1 MTTPLAGPAAP
12 GGRLVTGPVV
22 VIALAA
28 AAAAATGFGFNLL
41 SAPLL
46 TFVYP
51 APRVV
56 VLTLLLGT
64 CASGLLVLQPA
75 IRRTVEWGV
84 VRPLYLSS
92 LCGMP
97 IGLAL
102 LWWARPQALKA
113 AIAALTAVFALA
125 MLARLRPRLGTSL
138 VQTVLVGALSGM
150 LATSTSLS
158 GPPVALYLI
167 ARGLTK
173 GEFRSNMLVYVF
185 FSSVSSVVVLAV
197 GGTIDG
203 ATVLLAAKLLPAL
216 AVGLAA
222 GMLVAHRLSD
232 RGFERLVL
240 GFLAVV
246 GVLGLGAALR

>member
-1 MTTPLAGPAAP
+1 MPGVTVPA
-12 GGRLVTGPVV
+12 L

-28 AAAAATGFGFNLL
+28 AAAASTGFGFNLL

-46 TFVYP
+46 TFLYP

-56 VLTLLLGT
+56 VLTLLLGV
-64 CASGLLVLQPA
+64 CASGLLTLQPA
-75 IRRTVEWGV
+75 VRRTVDWAV

-97 IGLAL
+97 IGLVL
-102 LWWARPQALKA
+102 LWWGRPQALKA
-113 AIAALTAVFALA
+113 AIAGLTAAFAVA
-125 MLARLRPRLGTSL
+125 MLANVRPRLGTSFA
-138 VQTVLVGALSGM
+138 QTAVVGALSGV

-158 GPPVALYLI
+158 GPPVALYLV

-173 GEFRSNMLVYVF
+173 GGFRSNMVVYVF
-185 FSSVSSVVVLAV
+185 LSSLTSVVLLAL

-203 ATVLLAAKLLPAL
+203 ATVRFAARLLPAL
-216 AVGLAA
+216 AVGFA
-222 GMLVAHRLSD
+222 GGLLLAHRLSD

-246 GVLGLGAALR
+246 GVLGVGAALR

>member
-1 MTTPLAGPAAP
+1 VTVPAI
-12 GGRLVTGPVV
+12 

-56 VLTLLLGT
+56 ALTLLLGV
-64 CASGLLVLQPA
+64 CVSGLLALQPS
-75 IRRTVEWGV
+75 IRRGVEWGV

-97 IGLAL
+97 LGVAL
-102 LWWARPQALKA
+102 LWWGRPQALKA
-113 AIAALTAVFALA
+113 AIAGLTAAFAIA
-125 MLARLRPRLGTSL
+125 MLARVRPRVGTGL
-138 VQTVLVGALSGM
+138 AQTVLVGAVSGV

-158 GPPVALYLI
+158 GPPVVLYLV

-173 GEFRSNMLVYVF
+173 GGFRSNMVVYVF
-185 FSSVSSVVVLAV
+185 LSSVTSV
-197 GGTIDG
+197 
-203 ATVLLAAKLLPAL
+203 VLLALGGSIDAATAGLAVRLLPAL
-216 AVGLAA
+216 AVGFA
-222 GMLVAHRLSD
+222 GGMVAAHRLSD
-232 RGFERLVL
+232 QGFERLVL